1 MANVSVIIPNYN
13 HGCYLK
19 QRIDSILKQ
28 TYQDFEIIIMDDCS
42 PDDSREI
49 IAAYANHPKV
59 SNVVLNDVNS
69 GSTFKQWQK
78 GINLAKGKYIW
89 IAESDDWCEPTLL
102 ETLMDGLLAD
112 TSVGLAFCQSYY
124 YYEPNKIKEITYYPK
139 YSQTENGKHFIQ
151 KYMLEGNNVV
161 NASMAVWKKELYT
174 QVDPQYTNFRFCGD
188 WLFWISLMQQSN
200 VFVSGRAL
208 NYFRNHDKDVSSKF
222 YHTGNNFIENI
233 ELYHILLQRSVITYS
248 QFNKLIKNQYINFL
262 RVKDSIM
269 KSNINNITTAF
280 SKQSNLSN
288 STKFYYN
295 LKKQLYLFKQ
305 LLLTNTLIKKQI
317 NQAT

>member
-42 PDDSREI
+42 PDDSREV